1 MHAMCYLLIQL
12 LLQVLLHPDQYW
24 EAALDVT
31 ICVARNHFLSFL
43 KVITLVTILS
53 TFTSRYN
60 KDTILFPILLL
71 SDFPK
76 LILFDYSIH
85 ARRGSWRGIRKS
97 TNNLLYVV
105 QQGL

>member
-31 ICVARNHFLSFL
+31 IFCKKSFL
-43 KVITLVTILS
+43 VIAQGDNSRTILS

-60 KDTILFPILLL
+60 KDTVLLTILLL
-71 SDFPK
+71 SDFPE
-76 LILFDYSIH
+76 LILFDYSNNVW
-85 ARRGSWRGIRKS
+85 RGSWHGIRKS
-97 TNNLLYVV
+97 TNNFLHVV
-105 QQGL
+105 QRGL